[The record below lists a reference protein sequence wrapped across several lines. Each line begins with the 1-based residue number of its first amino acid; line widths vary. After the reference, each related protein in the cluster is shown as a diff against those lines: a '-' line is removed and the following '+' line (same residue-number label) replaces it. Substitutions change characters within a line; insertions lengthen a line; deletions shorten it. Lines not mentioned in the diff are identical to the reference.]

1 MRMVFGVLSLLIA
14 VAVVG
19 LLAKKQLAA
28 LSGAGTA
35 PAAAAGVV
43 LPAAAPQAAGQQ
55 LPAQF
60 KQSLDEALQAPRPPV
75 DDK

>member
-14 VAVVG
+14 VVVVG
-19 LLAKKQLAA
+19 VLAKKQLVA

-35 PAAAAGVV
+35 PAAAAGVA
-43 LPAAAPQAAGQQ
+43 LPAATPQAAGQQ

-60 KQSLDEALQAPRPPV
+60 KQSLDEALQTPRPAV

>member
-1 MRMVFGVLSLLIA
+1 MRMVFGVLSLLI
-14 VAVVG
+14 VVVVVG

-35 PAAAAGVV
+35 PAAAAGVA
-43 LPAAAPQAAGQQ
+43 LPAATPQPSGQQ

-60 KQSLDEALQAPRPPV
+60 KQSLDEALQTPRPAV